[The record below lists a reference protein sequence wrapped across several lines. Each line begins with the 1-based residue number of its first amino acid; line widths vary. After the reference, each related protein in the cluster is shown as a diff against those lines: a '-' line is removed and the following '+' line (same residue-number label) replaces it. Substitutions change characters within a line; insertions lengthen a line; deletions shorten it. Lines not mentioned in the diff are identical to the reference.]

1 MFNKM
6 ITKTKL
12 ILKII
17 ATLALVQA
25 AMNYNILL
33 VLPKINYFFLI
44 QYVGVALILVY
55 FLSALSSVYTAFVN
69 KNSAFVSIY
78 IYIFSSCG
86 LMSPVFSIPYSF
98 MTPGLPQALFI
109 FSFNIL
115 VLLLVVCIHI
125 GFNREKRMKEKLIET
140 T

>member
-1 MFNKM
+1 M

-25 AMNYNILL
+25 TMNYNILL
-33 VLPKINYFFLI
+33 SIPKINYYFLI

-55 FLSALSSVYTAFVN
+55 FLSALSSIYTAFAN

-98 MTPGLPQALFI
+98 MAHGLPQALFI

-125 GFNREKRMKEKLIET
+125 GFNRENRMKKKLIEAT
-140 T
+140 